1 MSTTWPVRDRLTMA
15 ACPMIRPCLQC
26 VLPGRRDELRRVV
39 ADDSHER
46 GRERLHQLPARSR
59 LLQQQAE
66 HVHLLV
72 ATRLVAEQ
80 FEQQRQLKPVLPSS
94 RGRRRAVRT
103 RHQRV
108 CDIHATFHTR
118 GRRRRTNDI
127 ANAPF
132 WDLLTHLAVP
142 QSTGKAGKAPARRAV
157 LASERRSTRP
167 SPWRCSC
174 SPRAPGARHL

>member
-1 MSTTWPVRDRLTMA
+1 MSTTWPVRDRLTIA
-15 ACPMIRPCLQC
+15 ACPMIRPCLQY
-26 VLPGRRDELRRVV
+26 VLPGRHDELRRVV

-72 ATRLVAEQ
+72 ATRLLPEQ
-80 FEQQRQLKPVLPSS
+80 FEQHRQLRPVLPSS

-108 CDIHATFHTR
+108 CDIHSTFHTR
-118 GRRRRTNDI
+118 GRRRRTTDI

-132 WDLLTHLAVP
+132 WRWDGWYVIRWVIRKD
-142 QSTGKAGKAPARRAV
+142 SRGGAPENLQRYRW
-157 LASERRSTRP
+157 L
-167 SPWRCSC
+167 
-174 SPRAPGARHL
+174 PRDHAAITKEH